1 MVKRIE
7 KKLQQAA
14 YEEALLIA
22 EMLLDGRKT
31 KEAFAK
37 EQAKERLENFK
48 DPLTTLF
55 NRNFFDQVVRLMI
68 TLARRHQEPL
78 TFLMLDLDNFKGIND
93 QFGHLVGDRVLAGLG
108 KIVKES
114 IRVSDIASRYG
125 GEEIAILLPVTQEK
139 AAEEV
144 ARRLLRNIAD
154 KEFKVKGK
162 KIRMTASIGFASL
175 EEKMK
180 LQDLINHAD
189 KALYQAKKLGKNRFE
204 KYG

>member
-1 MVKRIE
+1 
-7 KKLQQAA
+7 
-14 YEEALLIA
+14 
-22 EMLLDGRKT
+22 
-31 KEAFAK
+31 
-37 EQAKERLENFK
+37 
-48 DPLTTLF
+48 
-55 NRNFFDQVVRLMI
+55 
-68 TLARRHQEPL
+68 
-78 TFLMLDLDNFKGIND
+78 MLDLDNFKGIND